1 MNPLNTPSEDALIEA
16 ALAVFGPEPIDTA
29 VDPATGGAT
38 GGANERVRTAPAPVS
53 ACPPVPPE
61 SPTLA
66 ALAASRLPHP
76 GTVCEACPNSV
87 WFASP
92 AELKCYCRVMFLI
105 TWSSSEPHQITHC
118 DGALPAPADGA
129 QAG

>member
-1 MNPLNTPSEDALIEA
+1 MNPRNIPSEDALIEA
-16 ALAVFGPEPIDTA
+16 ALAVLGPEPIDTA
-29 VDPATGGAT
+29 VDPATD
-38 GGANERVRTAPAPVS
+38 GANERVRTAPAPVS

-66 ALAASRLPHP
+66 ALAASRRPHP

>member
-16 ALAVFGPEPIDTA
+16 ALAVLGSELIDTA
-29 VDPATGGAT
+29 SDPATD
-38 GGANERVRTAPAPVS
+38 RMRTAPEPVGTRT
-53 ACPPVPPE
+53 PLPTE

-66 ALAASRLPHP
+66 ALEASRRPHP
-76 GTVCEACPNSV
+76 GTVCETCPNSV

-92 AELKCYCRVMFLI
+92 AEVKCYCRVMFLV

-118 DGALPAPADGA
+118 DGALPGQAEGA

>member
-16 ALAVFGPEPIDTA
+16 ALAVLGPELIDTA
-29 VDPATGGAT
+29 SDPVTD
-38 GGANERVRTAPAPVS
+38 RMRTAPEPVGTR
-53 ACPPVPPE
+53 PPVPPE

-66 ALAASRLPHP
+66 ALEASRRPHP

-92 AELKCYCRVMFLI
+92 AEVKCYCRVMFLV

-118 DGALPAPADGA
+118 DGALPGQADGA